1 MSFIWKPR
9 RELVMRKE
17 LYRPVDFQALLAEHG
32 RPLSLP
38 AVIALL
44 NKTPRSLPIRTMQAI
59 CNALN
64 CRLSDFCDIEP
75 DDLSRNNPTAEPNS
89 EQPAQS
95 SHDVVFPDPF
105 QFTIH
110 DDE

>member
-1 MSFIWKPR
+1 MSFIWTPR

-32 RPLSLP
+32 LRLSLP

-44 NKTPRSLPIRTMQAI
+44 NQTPQSLRIRTMQGI

-75 DDLSRNNPTAEPNS
+75 DPPTLSDATSNQLLDS
-89 EQPAQS
+89 L
-95 SHDVVFPDPF
+95 DGVIFPDPY
-105 QFTIH
+105 QFGIH
-110 DDE
+110 DDD